1 MPGDEE
7 DAGTVCSCVVKM
19 IQKVRGVNVS
29 DVIQIFRDF
38 AQLRQSFA
46 SAGTEKGRKKLP
58 EKKILTNHPRWLR
71 SFFC

>member
-7 DAGTVCSCVVKM
+7 DAAGTVCSCVIKM
-19 IQKVRGVNVS
+19 IRKVRGVNVS

-38 AQLRQSFA
+38 ARRRQSFT

-58 EKKILTNHPRWLR
+58 
-71 SFFC
+71 